1 MRSFLSVMLHLINS
15 IVSMPSGIYKKKI
28 LSFST
33 KKKKSSLLWLTQ
45 NCIAI
50 ISFSPASQCSLILSP
65 NSSVYGFR
73 IIRNASCLSSC
84 LFLYWKYSTFTKQKI
99 GSNCTTILKK
109 KTRNWRFYVCMY
121 VSAYVYLFVYT
132 YLGKYQ

>member
-1 MRSFLSVMLHLINS
+1 MRSFLSAMLHLINS
-15 IVSMPSGIYKKKI
+15 IVSMPSGIYKKKKI

-33 KKKKSSLLWLTQ
+33 KKKKKSSLLWLTQ

-50 ISFSPASQCSLILSP
+50 ISFSPASQCSLVLSP
-65 NSSVYGFR
+65 NSSVYGFW

-109 KTRNWRFYVCMY
+109 KKLVIEDFMYVCMFLHMY
-121 VSAYVYLFVYT
+121 IFLYT
-132 YLGKYQ
+132 HI